1 MNDYIRER
9 LQNLLIRHLAHNPSK
24 MPLRFYL
31 KEMEKEFISIPSDA
45 IRAAI
50 DVWEEQE
57 LYKSKPLNYFKAIV
71 KGKADDIRLKKE
83 RDMRTLGGLPR
94 NIV

>member
-1 MNDYIRER
+1 MNEYIKER
-9 LQNLLIRHLAHNPSK
+9 LQNLLIQFLAHNPSK
-24 MPLRFYL
+24 MPLRFYI
-31 KEMEKEFISIPSDA
+31 KELQKEFVSTPSEA

-50 DVWEEQE
+50 ELWEEEE

-83 RDMRTLGGLPR
+83 REKRSLGGLPR